1 MTSWI
6 SRDIP
11 STSPSSLPSLLRCS
25 VPSVNSVPSVLNRR
39 PAEDDAGDGMGVLRV
54 RGVVF
59 GQVFNTEIT
68 EITEITEHNKNRDSD
83 LRPSQAVPQSA
94 LEDPR
99 VRKRGDRFYDL
110 VDLS

>member
-59 GQVFNTEIT
+59 GQAFNTEIT
-68 EITEITEHNKNRDSD
+68 EITEHNPGGPQGSKAW
-83 LRPSQAVPQSA
+83 RP
-94 LEDPR
+94 L
-99 VRKRGDRFYDL
+99 L
-110 VDLS
+110 